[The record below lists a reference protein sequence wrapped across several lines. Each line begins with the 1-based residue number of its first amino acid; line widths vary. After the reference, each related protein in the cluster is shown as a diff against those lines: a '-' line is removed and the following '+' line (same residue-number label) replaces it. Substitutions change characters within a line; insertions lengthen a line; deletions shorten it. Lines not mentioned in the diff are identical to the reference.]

1 MEKNISKRR
10 LALAGAIV
18 IVTAY
23 SLQYHYNK
31 RFEAQQPIVSTTAK
45 TAIAGD
51 SGSRD
56 HEPSKPLIWFL
67 GSTLLGL
74 VGLKRFGLPR
84 G

>member
-1 MEKNISKRR
+1 MQQTTSKTR
-10 LALAGAIV
+10 LALAGAII
-18 IVTAY
+18 IVTAIGLY
-23 SLQYHYNK
+23 NSYNK
-31 RFEAQQPIVSTTAK
+31 RIEAQRATIITTPT

-56 HEPSKPLIWFL
+56 HELSKPAVWFL

-74 VGLKRFGLPR
+74 VGLKRFGLYR